1 MEELELLEREEEF
14 RDEEDPML
22 EYDLKAPR
30 ALVEMLPVGEGE
42 GSGEDNCCWRCF
54 LFAKNLALRL
64 SVKLS
69 CSAMIGVKLKYYAD
83 KASMVVTGVSGENG
97 KEDYSR

>member
-1 MEELELLEREEEF
+1 VEEFELLEREEEF
-14 RDEEDPML
+14 RDEVDPTL
-22 EYDLKAPR
+22 EYDLKAAR
-30 ALVEMLPVGEGE
+30 ALVEMLPVGDGE

-69 CSAMIGVKLKYYAD
+69 CSAIIGVKVKYYANE
-83 KASMVVTGVSGENG
+83 ASIVVNKSQ
-97 KEDYSR
+97 